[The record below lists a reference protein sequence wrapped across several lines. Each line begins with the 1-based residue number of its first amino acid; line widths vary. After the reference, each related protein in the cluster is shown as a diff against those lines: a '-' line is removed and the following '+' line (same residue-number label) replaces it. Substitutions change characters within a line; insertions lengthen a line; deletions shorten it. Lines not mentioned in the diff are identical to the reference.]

1 MGTTFILIGLLIF
14 VAHLFTALFKK
25 RRIPDVM
32 FLMAIGILLGPVFH
46 VISDY
51 SIGGVGSVFASLT
64 LIFVLVDAGVDM
76 KIDDLRK
83 YWKGLVEVT
92 LLSFIL
98 TTGAVTVAG
107 CYLGMPWTS
116 SLLMGTMMGGT
127 AGAIVIPLVKQMKL
141 SEYARTVLIMESAIS
156 AVLAMVVSLSIMNSI
171 RHQTLNFG
179 GLVGNMVASIMM
191 ALLVGVVGGIVWA
204 TWLDR
209 VRKLQNAFFLT
220 PAFVFVLYGI
230 TEALGYSGPISALAF
245 GIVLGNTD
253 YFELSYTKKL
263 TRHRMLPL
271 ENQEKL
277 FFKELVFILKTFFF
291 IYIGICI
298 PFDNA
303 TYLLYG
309 LGITVI
315 IFIVRFIL
323 LQIVGRENPKNDR
336 LIVSMMVP
344 KGLATA
350 VLASMP
356 EQINMTYGMEVIPY
370 AHMIKSIAYAVIF
383 FSIII
388 TSLLV
393 LLTRKQL
400 VDETLPYYDV
410 SQEEVYDYE

>member
-191 ALLVGVVGGIVWA
+191 ALLVGVVGGIVVVP
-204 TWLDR
+204 LPM
-209 VRKLQNAFFLT
+209 L
-220 PAFVFVLYGI
+220 
-230 TEALGYSGPISALAF
+230 IS
-245 GIVLGNTD
+245 
-253 YFELSYTKKL
+253 
-263 TRHRMLPL
+263 
-271 ENQEKL
+271 
-277 FFKELVFILKTFFF
+277 
-291 IYIGICI
+291 
-298 PFDNA
+298 
-303 TYLLYG
+303 
-309 LGITVI
+309 
-315 IFIVRFIL
+315 
-323 LQIVGRENPKNDR
+323 
-336 LIVSMMVP
+336 
-344 KGLATA
+344 
-350 VLASMP
+350 
-356 EQINMTYGMEVIPY
+356 
-370 AHMIKSIAYAVIF
+370 
-383 FSIII
+383 
-388 TSLLV
+388 
-393 LLTRKQL
+393 KQL
-400 VDETLPYYDV
+400 L
-410 SQEEVYDYE
+410 